1 MAKKE
6 AEPEKKELT
15 EESKDSKEDSKD
27 SEAPKEVSKKP
38 SKEKSKKTS
47 KKESKQE
54 GAPLAAESSIP
65 ARVTEIMRRT
75 GATGGIIQVRAEVLD
90 GRDKGRVVKRNVK
103 GPIREGDILLLKRGL
118 MDVGDIK
125 RV

>member
-1 MAKKE
+1 MAKKD
-6 AEPEKKELT
+6 AKPENQEIKEKPKKEPK
-15 EESKDSKEDSKD
+15 EESRTDSKEEPKTGSKT
-27 SEAPKEVSKKP
+27 
-38 SKEKSKKTS
+38 KSKKGP
-47 KKESKQE
+47 KQE
-54 GAPLAAESSIP
+54 VIPLAAESSIP

-118 MDVGDIK
+118 MDVGDI
-125 RV
+125 RTV